1 MKINPFCYRFSE
13 DHWNLYLDYITSVF
27 RLTDA
32 GNAEISTETALQF
45 IHEQQNKF
53 PKNRGPFLA
62 EIELQ
67 TRMLARA
74 GSSED
79 LERQLGQLMIDYF
92 ERFSSKPACGLDLK
106 LYLPSVG
113 RTETNKFFDETF
125 KLIDLDEKQ
134 VPKTVKTF

>member
-1 MKINPFCYRFSE
+1 M
-13 DHWNLYLDYITSVF
+13 F

-32 GNAEISTETALQF
+32 GNSEISPETALQF
-45 IHEQQNKF
+45 IHEQQIKF

-62 EIELQ
+62 EIEVQ

-74 GSSED
+74 ANSD
-79 LERQLGQLMIDYF
+79 NLERQLGQLMIDYF

-113 RTETNKFFDETF
+113 RNETNKFFEETL
-125 KLIDLDEKQ
+125 KLIDLDENQ
-134 VPKTVKTF
+134 VPKTVNLSK